1 MRCDAAPPR
10 GPAIPHCAAPH
21 VARGMHFAFQA
32 LDRAFLCSRGR
43 GRAPQVGPEHVPIVQ
58 GGGESDVGQTTEGRP
73 VAFPISTEKRKP
85 TVTNSMGIGDP
96 RRPLK
101 RARPCHHVP
110 IGWLV
115 RSLESMPST
124 EGSARTDAGS
134 ITCENTPA
142 RTKWTYRQVDGGS
155 KPPQLSLLYDR
166 TNFAMLLD
174 DEMNRRNTR
183 EARLTSPKAA
193 APQPASY
200 AQQGCALQH
209 CNTQPDLCGRRSK
222 RCSTPSWTQGERWF
236 VDSSSV
242 ARLVAES
249 LSARFCV

>member
-1 MRCDAAPPR
+1 MRFRRSIA
-10 GPAIPHCAAPH
+10 HFY
-21 VARGMHFAFQA
+21 ARVSVGVHLRWVQSMYQSSKAEEN
-32 LDRAFLCSRGR
+32 LMWDRQ
-43 GRAPQVGPEHVPIVQ
+43 PKVGL
-58 GGGESDVGQTTEGRP
+58 

-101 RARPCHHVP
+101 RARPCHHVS

-124 EGSARTDAGS
+124 EGSVRTDAES
-134 ITCENTPA
+134 ITRENTPA
-142 RTKWTYRQVDGGS
+142 RTKWTYWQVDGGS

-183 EARLTSPKAA
+183 EARLTFA
-193 APQPASY
+193 
-200 AQQGCALQH
+200 QGCRTAASVLCTAGVCASALQH
-209 CNTQPDLCGRRSK
+209 STRSLWQAKQEMFNTILDAGRALVRGFIERSALRLPSHLARVFVSSAIPCHTTSHARCTPACNLRRFS
-222 RCSTPSWTQGERWF
+222 
-236 VDSSSV
+236 
-242 ARLVAES
+242 
-249 LSARFCV
+249 